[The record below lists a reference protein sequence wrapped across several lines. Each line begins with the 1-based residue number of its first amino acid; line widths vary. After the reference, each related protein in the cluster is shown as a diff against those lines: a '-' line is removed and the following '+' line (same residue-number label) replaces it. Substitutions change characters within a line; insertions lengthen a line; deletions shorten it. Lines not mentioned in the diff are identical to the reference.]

1 MLEEA
6 RFRVGIYRAFSLMV
20 SSMSELSVAVR
31 RSDIIVRNGVGL
43 SVTYRKQGRIL
54 EAIDP
59 MRINPSAEELNF
71 LVRAWKA
78 VFAKAQSLGWL
89 Y

>member
-1 MLEEA
+1 
-6 RFRVGIYRAFSLMV
+6 
-20 SSMSELSVAVR
+20 
-31 RSDIIVRNGVGL
+31 
-43 SVTYRKQGRIL
+43 
-54 EAIDP
+54 